1 MVSKA
6 PDEIVNGLEAIKDFG
21 EGCNYA
27 KEALKM
33 PEIVPLSASDDDK
46 KFLLSACVQACEV
59 ANLGGYPSSAVSCDY
74 AKEALEM
81 PEVESTTWYQFP
93 SWNQFL
99 VSKSQACEA
108 APSVA
113 EQLNV
118 TSAAEELNVPS
129 TAEQDRALNQLTTTK
144 NNSSVFESFE
154 DDAINA
160 HPLGDFH
167 HSKIILIFLP
177 GRICRLSN
185 QNFYQPESGYLI
197 NKPT

>member
-33 PEIVPLSASDDDK
+33 PEIVPLPASDDDK
-46 KFLLSACVQACEV
+46 KLLLSACVQACKV
-59 ANLGGYPSSAVSCDY
+59 ANLGDCPSSAVSCDY
-74 AKEALEM
+74 AKEALEL
-81 PEVESTTWYQFP
+81 PEVESTPWY
-93 SWNQFL
+93 QFL
-99 VSKSQACEA
+99 VSKSQAFGA
-108 APSVA
+108 DPSVA

-118 TSAAEELNVPS
+118 TSAAE
-129 TAEQDRALNQLTTTK
+129 QDRPFNQLTRTK
-144 NNSSVFESFE
+144 NNSNDFESFE

-167 HSKIILIFLP
+167 HSKIILNFSP
-177 GRICRLSN
+177 GRTCRFQN
-185 QNFYQPESGYLI
+185 QNFNRPD
-197 NKPT
+197 K

>member
-1 MVSKA
+1 MVSKT
-6 PDEIVNGLEAIKDFG
+6 PGEIVNGLEAIKDLG
-21 EGCNYA
+21 ESCNYA

-33 PEIVPLSASDDDK
+33 PEIVPLPASDGDK

-59 ANLGGYPSSAVSCDY
+59 ANLGGCPSSAVSCDY
-74 AKEALEM
+74 AIEALEM
-81 PEVESTTWYQFP
+81 PEVESTPWY
-93 SWNQFL
+93 QFL

-118 TSAAEELNVPS
+118 PS
-129 TAEQDRALNQLTTTK
+129 KAEQDRALNQLTRTI
-144 NNSSVFESFE
+144 NNSSDFESFE

-167 HSKIILIFLP
+167 HSKIILNFMP
-177 GRICRLSN
+177 GRICRFPN
-185 QNFYQPESGYLI
+185 QNFNRPD
-197 NKPT
+197 K